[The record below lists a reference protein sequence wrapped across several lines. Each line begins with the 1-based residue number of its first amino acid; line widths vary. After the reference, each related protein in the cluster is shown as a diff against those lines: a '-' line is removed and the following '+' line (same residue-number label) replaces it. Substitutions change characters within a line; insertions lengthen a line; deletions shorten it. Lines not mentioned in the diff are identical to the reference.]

1 LEQKQD
7 ITMKG
12 VSLFRWFKD
21 VSIAKKLYLTVGL
34 MATLIAFELGAL
46 VFSINTLS
54 SVRAYVSGEGLWS
67 KAQKDAMYQ
76 LLRYSR
82 THDEADY
89 QKFKEFMKVPGGDH
103 KSLVELGKPNPNM
116 DTARQG
122 FIEGRNHPEDVGGMI
137 TLFTRFNRISYINK
151 AILIWS
157 EADPLVARFI
167 PIGEQLHTEIKSP
180 NPSPERI
187 NAIIAAIDP
196 LNAQLTKLED
206 DFSYTLGEGSRWLE
220 NLVLKLLF
228 AIALTVE
235 VTGLTLAIVVSR
247 NIQKGLNEVLQS
259 AKAVAKKE
267 FNRKAKAFSK
277 DEIGILANN
286 LNSMAE
292 ELEHSI
298 REIEQAQQKF
308 KGLLESAPD
317 AIVIVGEKG
326 IIQLVNNK
334 CEHIFGYKKN
344 ELIGYNVE
352 LLLPERFRSAPNEQ
366 RKLFYDFPGVRS
378 TEVGLELLGRR
389 KNGDEFP
396 VEISLSPLD
405 TEEGLLVTAAI
416 RDISEKKRLEKE
428 IRESNVTLEKKVQQ
442 RTAELEIKNKELEQF
457 AYVASHDLQEP
468 LRTTSS
474 FVELLRKQYY
484 GKIDDNANRY
494 IDYVVQASDRMKTL
508 IKDLLDYSRIGREKQ
523 FEPVDCNIAFDE
535 VMADLAKVI
544 KENKAVISAGNLP
557 VVNAFPTELKL
568 LFQNLISNSI
578 KFQKPGIAPHIDIST
593 TKENGH
599 WHFQFRDNGIGIEK
613 QYQQRI
619 FIIFQR
625 LHNRSVYEGSGIGL
639 AHCKKIVELHGGT
652 IWVESEAGKGSIFHF
667 TIAD

>member
-1 LEQKQD
+1 
-7 ITMKG
+7 MKG
-12 VSLFRWFKD
+12 LRLFRWFKD

-34 MATLIAFELGAL
+34 MATLIAIELGAL

-82 THDEADY
+82 THHEADY
-89 QKFKEFMKVPGGDH
+89 QKFKEFMKVSAGDH
-103 KSLVELGKPNPNM
+103 NSLVELGKPNPNM
-116 DTARQG
+116 EIARQG
-122 FIEGRNHPEDVGGMI
+122 FIDGRNHPDDVGGMI
-137 TLFTRFNRISYINK
+137 TLFTRFNWVSYINK
-151 AILIWS
+151 AIQIWS
-157 EADPLVARFI
+157 EADPLVREFN
-167 PIGEQLHTEIKSP
+167 PIAEQLHAEINSP
-180 NPSPERI
+180 NPSQEKI
-187 NAIIAAIDP
+187 NTIIAAIDP
-196 LNAQLTKLED
+196 LNVRLTKLED

-228 AIALTVE
+228 FIALSVE
-235 VTGLTLAIVVSR
+235 ITGLTLAIIVSR
-247 NIQKGLNEVLQS
+247 NIQKGLNEILLS
-259 AKAVAKKE
+259 AKAVKIKQ

-286 LNSMAE
+286 FNSMAE
-292 ELEHSI
+292 ELERSI

-308 KGLLESAPD
+308 QGLLESAPD
-317 AIVIVGEKG
+317 AIVIVREKG
-326 IIQLVNNK
+326 IIHMINK
-334 CEHIFGYKKN
+334 QCENIFGYKEE
-344 ELIGYNVE
+344 ELVGCHVE
-352 LLLPERFRSAPNEQ
+352 MLMPERFRNKDPEHHQ
-366 RKLFYDFPGVRS
+366 LFFDNPGARPMGAS
-378 TEVGLELLGRR
+378 LELLGIR
-389 KNGDEFP
+389 KNGEEFP
-396 VEISLSPLD
+396 IEISLSPLE

-416 RDISEKKRLEKE
+416 RDISEKKQLENE
-428 IRESNVTLEKKVQQ
+428 IREANLSLEKKVKQ

-474 FVELLRKQYY
+474 FVELLRKQYH
-484 GKIDDNANRY
+484 GKIDENADRY
-494 IDYVVQASDRMKTL
+494 INYVIQASDRMKTL

-523 FEPVDCNIAFDE
+523 FEPVDCNVAFTE
-535 VMADLAKVI
+535 VIADLAKVI
-544 KENKAVISAGNLP
+544 KENKASITASKLP

-578 KFQKPGIAPHIDIST
+578 KFQKAGIAPHIDISAT
-593 TKENGH
+593 RENGH
-599 WHFQFRDNGIGIEK
+599 WHFKFHDNGIGIEK

-652 IWVESEAGKGSIFHF
+652 IWVESEAGKGSTFHF
-667 TIAD
+667 TIAVNPPVS

>member
-1 LEQKQD
+1 
-7 ITMKG
+7 MKG
-12 VSLFRWFKD
+12 LRLFRWFKD

-34 MATLIAFELGAL
+34 MATLIAIELGAL

-82 THDEADY
+82 THHEADY
-89 QKFKEFMKVPGGDH
+89 QEFKVFMKVSAGDH

-116 DTARQG
+116 EIARQG
-122 FIEGRNHPEDVGGMI
+122 FIEGRNHPDDVGGMI
-137 TLFTRFNRISYINK
+137 TLFTRFNWVSYINK
-151 AILIWS
+151 AIKIWS
-157 EADPLVARFI
+157 EADPLVREFN
-167 PIGEQLHTEIKSP
+167 PIAEQLHAEINSP
-180 NPSPERI
+180 NPSQEKI
-187 NAIIAAIDP
+187 NTIIAAIDP
-196 LNAQLTKLED
+196 LNVRLTKLED

-228 AIALTVE
+228 FIALSVE
-235 VTGLTLAIVVSR
+235 ITGLTLAIFVSR
-247 NIQKGLNEVLQS
+247 NIQKGLNEILLS
-259 AKAVAKKE
+259 AKAVKIKQ

-286 LNSMAE
+286 FNSMAE
-292 ELEHSI
+292 ELERSI

-308 KGLLESAPD
+308 QGLLESAPD
-317 AIVIVGEKG
+317 AIVIVREKG
-326 IIQLVNNK
+326 IIHMINK
-334 CEHIFGYKKN
+334 QCENIFGYKEE
-344 ELIGYNVE
+344 ELVGCHVE
-352 LLLPERFRSAPNEQ
+352 MLMPERFRSKHPDHRQ
-366 RKLFYDFPGVRS
+366 LFFDNPRARPMGAS
-378 TEVGLELLGRR
+378 LELLGLR
-389 KNGDEFP
+389 KNGEEFP
-396 VEISLSPLD
+396 IEISLSPLE

-416 RDISEKKRLEKE
+416 RDISEKKHLENE
-428 IRESNVTLEKKVQQ
+428 IREANLSLEKKVKQ

-474 FVELLRKQYY
+474 FVELLRKQYHD
-484 GKIDDNANRY
+484 KIDENANRY
-494 IDYVVQASDRMKTL
+494 IDYVIQASDRMKTL

-523 FEPVDCNIAFDE
+523 FEPVDCNIAFTE
-535 VMADLAKVI
+535 VIADLAKVI
-544 KENKAVISAGNLP
+544 KENKASITASKLP

-578 KFQKPGIAPHIDIST
+578 KFQKAGIAPHIEISAT
-593 TKENGH
+593 RENGH
-599 WHFQFRDNGIGIEK
+599 WHFRFSDNGIGIEK

-652 IWVESEAGKGSIFHF
+652 IWVESEASKGSTFHF
-667 TIAD
+667 TIAVNPPVS

>member
-1 LEQKQD
+1 
-7 ITMKG
+7 MKG
-12 VSLFRWFKD
+12 VSLFKWFKNI
-21 VSIAKKLYLTVGL
+21 SIAKKLYLTVGL

-46 VFSINTLS
+46 IFSINTLS

-76 LLRYSR
+76 LLKYSR
-82 THDEADY
+82 SHDEFDY
-89 QKFKEFMKVPGGDH
+89 QKFKEFMNVPQGDH
-103 KSLVELGKPNPNM
+103 KTLVELSKKNPDMNI
-116 DTARQG
+116 ARQG
-122 FIEGRNHPEDVGGMI
+122 FIEGRNHKDDVDGMI
-137 TLFTRFNRISYINK
+137 NLFTRFNSISYINK
-151 AILIWS
+151 AIVIWS
-157 EADPLVARFI
+157 QADQLVTQFI
-167 PIGEQLHTEIKSP
+167 PIGEQLHKEINTS
-180 NPSPERI
+180 NPSHEK
-187 NAIIAAIDP
+187 IAQIVQAIDP
-196 LNAQLTKLED
+196 LNARLTKLED

-228 AIALTVE
+228 AIALSVE
-235 VTGLTLAIVVSR
+235 ITGLTLAIVVSR
-247 NIQKGLNEVLQS
+247 NIQKGLNEILQS
-259 AKAVAKKE
+259 AKAVTKND
-267 FNRKAKAFSK
+267 FTRKAKSFSK

-286 LNSMAE
+286 FNNMADELARSMRD
-292 ELEHSI
+292 I
-298 REIEQAQQKF
+298 DQAQQKF

-317 AIVIVGEKG
+317 AIVIVGDKG
-326 IIQLVNNK
+326 IIQLVNK
-334 CEHIFGYKKN
+334 QCEHVFGYHKN
-344 ELIGYNVE
+344 ELIGCNVE
-352 LLLPERFRSAPNEQ
+352 LLLPERFRTATEEN

-378 TEVGLELLGRR
+378 TDVGLELLGRR

-396 VEISLSPLD
+396 VEISLSPLE
-405 TEEGLLVTAAI
+405 TEEGLLITAAI

-428 IRESNVTLEKKVQQ
+428 IREANVTLEKKVKQ

-474 FVELLRKQYY
+474 FVELLRKQYH
-484 GKIDDNANRY
+484 GKLDDNADRY
-494 IDYVVQASDRMKTL
+494 IDYVIQASDRMKTL
-508 IKDLLDYSRIGREKQ
+508 IKDLLDYSRIGREKK
-523 FEPVDCNIAFDE
+523 FEPVDCNIAFSA

-544 KENKAVISAGNLP
+544 KENQAVITADDLP

-578 KFQKPGIAPHIDIST
+578 KFQKPGIAPHIEIST
-593 TKENGH
+593 IRESGH
-599 WHFQFRDNGIGIEK
+599 WHFKFRDNGIGIEK

-652 IWVESEAGKGSIFHF
+652 IWVESEAGKGSTFHF
-667 TIAD
+667 TLAD

>member
-1 LEQKQD
+1 
-7 ITMKG
+7 MKG
-12 VSLFRWFKD
+12 VSLFKWFKD
-21 VSIAKKLYLTVGL
+21 ISIAKNLYLTVGL
-34 MATLIAFELGAL
+34 MATLIAIELGAL

-82 THDEADY
+82 THDKTDY
-89 QKFKEFMKVPGGDH
+89 DKFKEFMKVPGGDH
-103 KSLVELGKPNPNM
+103 KTLVELAKKDPDM
-116 DTARQG
+116 DIARQG
-122 FIEGRNHPEDVGGMI
+122 FIEGRNHPEDVNGMI
-137 TLFTRFNRISYINK
+137 TLFTRFNSISYINK
-151 AILIWS
+151 AIKIWS
-157 EADPLVARFI
+157 KADPLVAEFI
-167 PIGEQLHTEIKSP
+167 PIGEQLHAEINSP
-180 NPSPERI
+180 SPSPEKI

-196 LNAQLTKLED
+196 LNARLTKLED

-235 VTGLTLAIVVSR
+235 ITGLTLAIIVSR
-247 NIQKGLNEVLQS
+247 NIQKGLTEILQS

-286 LNSMAE
+286 FNNMAE
-292 ELEHSI
+292 ELERSI
-298 REIEQAQQKF
+298 LEIEKAQQKF

-326 IIQLVNNK
+326 IIQLANNK

-344 ELIGYNVE
+344 ELIGYHVD
-352 LLLPERFRSAPNEQ
+352 LLLPERFRSMPNEH

-378 TEVGLELLGRR
+378 TDVGIELLGMR
-389 KNGDEFP
+389 KNGEEFP

-405 TEEGLLVTAAI
+405 TEEGLLLTAAI
-416 RDISEKKRLEKE
+416 RDISEKKSLEKV
-428 IRESNVTLEKKVQQ
+428 IREANVTLEKKVQQ

-494 IDYVVQASDRMKTL
+494 IDYVIQASDRMKTL

-523 FEPVDCNIAFDE
+523 FEPVDCNVAFAE

-544 KENKAVISAGNLP
+544 KENKAVITAGKLP

-578 KFQKPGIAPHIDIST
+578 KFQKPGIAPQIEIST

-599 WHFQFRDNGIGIEK
+599 CHFQFRDNGIGIEK

-639 AHCKKIVELHGGT
+639 AHCKKIVELHGGS

-667 TIAD
+667 TIADNP